1 MFFRYHDLRLVMT
14 TDYKPTGFTG
24 FTVFTVFT
32 KFTGLFNRRF
42 RAALLKGD
50 S

>member
-24 FTVFTVFT
+24 FTVFT